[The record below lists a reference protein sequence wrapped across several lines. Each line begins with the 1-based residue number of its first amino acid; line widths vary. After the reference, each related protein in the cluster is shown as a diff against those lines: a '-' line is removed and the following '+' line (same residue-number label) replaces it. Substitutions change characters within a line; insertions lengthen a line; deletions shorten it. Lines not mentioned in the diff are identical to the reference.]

1 MKYIIATELYSP
13 SIGGQESRLGVLAES
28 LSLKGHDVEILCIG
42 HTLGLKKIEK
52 INGVTVKRLNESKNY
67 TSPKIRKLKRDWVA
81 IIKYSILL
89 RGYLKQNKFDYL
101 ILNQWP
107 ILHCFFIPRNQRSK
121 CFLDWCE
128 SRSSWVFKLIQK
140 ILSTIF
146 DMNSAVSE
154 SVANKINY
162 KKSDSFVIFPSA
174 SNMNNFDNDSCL
186 KKNSICMISRL
197 ESHKNIFE
205 GIKIFRK
212 IYAYDNEV
220 SLNIIGD
227 GSLKNEIKK
236 YVKDNEMKNIYIHG
250 YLSNEDKN
258 NILKS
263 SKILLITSY
272 REGHPVTLSES
283 VFFKT
288 PILTIDYQDNG
299 TADIVKKYNIG
310 EVIDSDVIDDIS
322 NKSLD
327 KYIKIIN
334 NFELFQKNCAEAS
347 KKFDPILNCENFRR
361 L

>member
-28 LSLKGHDVEILCIG
+28 LSLKGHVVEILCIG
-42 HTLGLKKIEK
+42 HKLGLEKIEK

-67 TSPKIRKLKRDWVA
+67 TSPKIRILKRDWIA

-89 RGYLKQNKFDYL
+89 RGYLKQNNFDYL

-107 ILHCFFIPRNQRSK
+107 VLHCLFIPRKLRSK

-128 SRSSWVFKLIQK
+128 SRSSWVFKIIQK

-154 SVANKINY
+154 SVANKINH
-162 KKSDSFVIFPSA
+162 KKSNTFVIFPSA
-174 SNMNNFDNDSCL
+174 SNMNNFDNESCL

-197 ESHKNIFE
+197 EEHKNIIE
-205 GIKIFRK
+205 GIEIFKK
-212 IYAYDNEV
+212 IYAYDKEV
-220 SLNIIGD
+220 SLDIVGD

-236 YVKDNEMKNIYIHG
+236 FVKDNDLRNIYIHG

-263 SKILLITSY
+263 SQILLITSF

-288 PILTIDYQDNG
+288 PILTIDFQDNG

-310 EVIDSDVIDDIS
+310 EVIESDVIDDIPG
-322 NKSLD
+322 KSLE

-334 NFELFQKNCAEAS
+334 NFERFQRNCIEAS
-347 KKFDPILNCENFRR
+347 KKFDPILNCENYRK